1 MTKYL
6 ITHCDKNFINHAEKL
21 FVSLERFSNL
31 QVIFFTIDFDYF
43 NRFNNVKNIR
53 YDVNKNINN
62 LHDIKAYSV
71 FLKPTIC
78 KKVFDLDFIKN
89 DDVFCYIDADCL
101 ATANC
106 DNIFNYLNSIEDYP
120 LLNEGCH
127 DFMISNGRGDP
138 FVNNSIDLS
147 LTLEAPLLKILNFD
161 IYNRKKYL
169 QTGVFLFNF
178 KCKEFLNLWE
188 SVCFDNEVLSNWQHL
203 TPFHEETVINCLLW
217 QKNNLKTLNQVLI
230 NIPYYDSSDDDLI
243 KTKNLF
249 DKLKNDNN
257 TDEFIYT
264 FTKIPSI
271 DKRDNIFFLHG
282 KHSEIV
288 YNFIDYNMSDLYIKI
303 NSPSL
308 GDTIAS
314 TPTIRKLSKIYNK
327 KINVVTHVKEVFLN
341 NEYVNNVYSFEELDR
356 LNLKID
362 KNKLFETFLG
372 CGVKNEYGVEK
383 KHNTID
389 IRQFHA
395 LDLGFMLLPDELFY
409 DYAPL
414 VFENIE
420 NLPSDYVCLHVSET
434 WESRTYKKQ
443 NWQNLINKL
452 NENNIPTVLIGKN
465 SFETGFHT
473 MQKNVFGL
481 NLQNG
486 LDLTNKLSLSQSWHV
501 INKSKVFV
509 TMDSGPMHLAG
520 TTDAFIIQLGSSI
533 NNKLRAPYRNNSQDY
548 KYKYISGPCGIFCA
562 SDMKYGIKEWG
573 TIQGVPPLIKCLEN
587 KSSYECHPNVN
598 QVEDFIL
605 NEIFFIDNEPSIEIS
620 NFNSEELYVE
630 YFLKKEFKDKIK
642 LKIIDNTNGFILH
655 QESLSLS
662 LNLNFWTTFKFCKG
676 FITDSVSIIF
686 ESNGKILLNKK
697 FTIYEQKNIN
707 VFSNLSFDKD
717 VEVYSYAE
725 IFYHKTYCK
734 YGLDINEND
743 VVVDIGSNQGA
754 FIKYALDKKSSII
767 YSCDPNPTCISLIKK
782 YYGNN
787 KNLFLNEFAIS
798 DKCGE
803 SILYLGKDSDTSGSG
818 KISEAQANIYFDYE
832 NGKKVKIKSITF
844 KEFLKLN
851 KINHIDFLKIDCEGG
866 EVFVFIEENK
876 DFIKNN
882 VNKIVLEFHNEQ
894 HVNIV
899 NYLKDLNY
907 EVNIDYSLE
916 NLGMIFAKNKNKK
929 IGLLLTAY
937 NCENYVNPC
946 LDPWMKLKEK
956 HNIKIAVN
964 SGMFSDYKALGF
976 ENRNQG
982 TLDKLNKYKFDYF
995 IKTDDQNL
1003 LDEDSSRNKCLNYL
1017 INEQH
1022 CDLIWILDADE
1033 IYKELEIENI
1043 INYVNKNDAL
1053 YYSVNFKNYLFTKD
1067 YSSDYLPPRIFWTN
1081 KNSGIK
1087 KFHFDNHITYNDNS
1101 VSEALPHH
1109 EIPKNVAYVD
1119 HYSWLAEDS
1128 RTKEK
1133 IIYQNKRFAGEEN
1146 AKCAFV
1152 WDDNYD
1158 CLIFNENFYQKRN
1171 LQKSFNYEPPKY
1183 LFITAHLST
1192 GGSPKYLEW
1201 LIKETKKQNAKIKV
1215 IEWNLYSDTYVVQR
1229 NSIINMIGEDNFYTV
1244 GYYYEDDVLFNS
1256 KQQNI
1261 IDYIKDFNPD
1271 FIHLN
1276 EFSEN
1281 FAIKPFSNEI
1291 INFLYDKERKHKLF
1305 ETTHSANSDILNKR
1319 NIPDELWMVSKYQYD
1334 IAKETNIKTI
1344 LVEIEVE
1351 KKTRPDR
1358 EKILKSLGLDPD
1370 KMHVLQVGLFSIN
1383 KNQKF
1388 TFEVANQF
1396 LNSNVQF
1403 HFVGNECYIDECGLD
1418 KNLNNCRIW
1427 GERSDVDLF
1436 MSCMDL
1442 FVMPSHEELNPIAL
1456 KEAVSWNMKCFVSNL
1471 FTINNQY
1478 KNSKDVVFIENNN
1491 FLQYIKD
1498 NLNKFDNNTVPAIYS
1513 LNDEPNTIICSFNP
1527 SPKVEILGNENVFY
1541 NIKFIDDATG
1551 IMHFESN
1558 INTNMWTQSSIKY
1571 YCKWKIIVTNLKSK
1585 VENIYNLDLKN
1596 KSVKIINDSNS
1607 LGDSICWMAAVDKF
1621 QKLHNCKID
1630 YYTAKKDLF
1639 INEYPNINFYDYG
1652 EVNNID
1658 YYFQYV
1664 LGCFGEEKADFFRK
1678 DWRLQSL
1685 QEIAFS
1691 ILGLDYIESKTK
1703 ITIKNKFKLNFNKY
1717 VCIATQSTSQ
1727 SRYWNNDGG
1736 WIKTVAYLQKLGYK
1750 VVCVDKYSNFGAQG
1764 FVNVCPS
1771 NVNYF
1776 AGNHSFEEIID
1787 IINGCEFFI
1796 GLSSGLSWL
1805 TWAIGKKII
1814 SINGSVGSNFEFYT
1828 PYRIINSNVC
1838 NGCFNNINYKFSSSD
1853 WKWCP
1858 TNKNFEC
1865 SKTIKFEIVKEVVD
1879 DLISTLKN

>member
-1 MTKYL
+1 
-6 ITHCDKNFINHAEKL
+6 
-21 FVSLERFSNL
+21 
-31 QVIFFTIDFDYF
+31 
-43 NRFNNVKNIR
+43 
-53 YDVNKNINN
+53 
-62 LHDIKAYSV
+62 
-71 FLKPTIC
+71 
-78 KKVFDLDFIKN
+78 
-89 DDVFCYIDADCL
+89 
-101 ATANC
+101 
-106 DNIFNYLNSIEDYP
+106 
-120 LLNEGCH
+120 
-127 DFMISNGRGDP
+127 
-138 FVNNSIDLS
+138 
-147 LTLEAPLLKILNFD
+147 
-161 IYNRKKYL
+161 
-169 QTGVFLFNF
+169 
-178 KCKEFLNLWE
+178 
-188 SVCFDNEVLSNWQHL
+188 
-203 TPFHEETVINCLLW
+203 
-217 QKNNLKTLNQVLI
+217 
-230 NIPYYDSSDDDLI
+230 
-243 KTKNLF
+243 
-249 DKLKNDNN
+249 
-257 TDEFIYT
+257 
-264 FTKIPSI
+264 
-271 DKRDNIFFLHG
+271 
-282 KHSEIV
+282 
-288 YNFIDYNMSDLYIKI
+288 MSDLYIKI

-327 KINVVTHVKEVFLN
+327 KINVVTYVKEVFLN
-341 NEYVNNVYSFEELDR
+341 NEYVNNIYSFEEFDH
-356 LNLKID
+356 LNLKIH

-372 CGVKNEYGVEK
+372 CGVKNQYGVEK

-395 LDLGFMLLPDELFY
+395 LDLGFMLLSDEMFY
-409 DYAPL
+409 DYVPFI
-414 VFENIE
+414 FENIE

-434 WESRTYKKQ
+434 WESRTYKKE
-443 NWQNLINKL
+443 NWQNLIDKL
-452 NENNIPTVLIGKN
+452 NENNIPVVLIGKN
-465 SFETGFHT
+465 SFENGFHT
-473 MQKNVFGL
+473 IQKNVFGL

-533 NNKLRAPYRNNSQDY
+533 NNKLRAPYRNNSQEY
-548 KYKYISGPCGIFCA
+548 KYKYISGPCDIFCA

-573 TIQGVPPLIKCLEN
+573 TIQGIPPLIKCLEN
-587 KSSYECHPNVN
+587 KPSYECHPNVN
-598 QVEDFIL
+598 QVTDFIL
-605 NEIFFIDNEPSIEIS
+605 NEIFSIDNEPLIEIKD
-620 NFNSEELYVE
+620 FNSQELYFE

-642 LKIIDNTNGFILH
+642 VKIIDNANGFILH
-655 QESLSLS
+655 QEILSLY
-662 LNLNFWTTFKFCKG
+662 LNVNFWTTFKFCKG

-686 ESNGKILLNKK
+686 ESNGKTLLNKK

-725 IFYHKTYCK
+725 IFYHKNYCK
-734 YGLDINEND
+734 YGLDVNKND
-743 VVVDIGSNQGA
+743 LVVDIGSNQGA
-754 FIKYALDKKSSII
+754 FIKYALDKKSSLI
-767 YSCDPNPTCISLIKK
+767 YSCDPNPVCISLIKK

-803 SILYLGKDSDTSGSG
+803 SVLYVGKDSEASGCA
-818 KISEAQANIYFDYE
+818 KISEAQANINFDYE
-832 NGKKVKIKSITF
+832 NGKKIKIKSITF
-844 KEFLKLN
+844 QEFIKLN

-866 EVFVFIEENK
+866 EVFVFVEENK

-899 NYLKDLNY
+899 NYLKNLNY
-907 EVNIDYSLE
+907 EVNIDYGSE
-916 NLGMIFAKNKNKK
+916 NLGMIFAKNNNTKK

-937 NCENYVNPC
+937 NSENYINSC
-946 LDPWMKLKEK
+946 LDPWVKLKEK
-956 HNIKIAVN
+956 YNIEIAAN

-976 ENRNQG
+976 ENKNQG
-982 TLDKLNKYKFDYF
+982 TLDKLNQYKFDYF

-1017 INEQH
+1017 INEQN
-1022 CDLIWILDADE
+1022 CDLIWVLDADE
-1033 IYKELEIENI
+1033 IYKGLEIENI

-1053 YYSVNFKNYLFTKD
+1053 YYSVNFKNYIFTKD
-1067 YSSDYLPPRIFWTN
+1067 YSSDYSPPRIFWTN
-1081 KNSGIK
+1081 RNSGIK
-1087 KFHFDNHITYNDNS
+1087 KFHFDNYITYNDNS
-1101 VSEALPHH
+1101 VSEAFPHH
-1109 EIPKNVAYVD
+1109 EIPKNIAYVD

-1152 WDDNYD
+1152 WDNNYD
-1158 CLIFNENFYQKRN
+1158 CLLFNEDFYQKRN
-1171 LQKSFNYEPPKY
+1171 LQKPFNYEPPKY

-1201 LIKETKKQNAKIKV
+1201 LIKKTKKQNAKIKV
-1215 IEWNLYSDTYVVQR
+1215 IEWNLYSDAYIVQR
-1229 NSIINMIGEDNFYTV
+1229 NSIINMIGENNFYNV
-1244 GYYYEDDVLFNS
+1244 GHYSEDDILFNS
-1256 KQQNI
+1256 KQQDV

-1281 FAIKPFSNEI
+1281 FAIKPLSNEI
-1291 INFLYDKERKHKLF
+1291 INFLYHKDRSHKLF
-1305 ETTHSANSDILNKR
+1305 ETTHNANSNILNKK

-1334 IAKETNIKTI
+1334 IAKETNIKTV
-1344 LVEIEVE
+1344 LVEMHIE

-1358 EKILKSLGLDPD
+1358 EKTLKSLGLDPD
-1370 KMHVLQVGLFSIN
+1370 KMHVLQVGLFNIN

-1396 LNSNVQF
+1396 VNSNVQF
-1403 HFVGNECYIDECGLD
+1403 HFIGNECFIDECGLD
-1418 KNLNNCRIW
+1418 KKLNNCTIW

-1442 FVMPSHEELNPIAL
+1442 FVMPSYEELNPIAL
-1456 KEAVSWNMKCFVSNL
+1456 KEAISWGMKCFVSNL
-1471 FTINNQY
+1471 STINSQY
-1478 KNSKDVVFIENNN
+1478 KNNEDVVFIENDN
-1491 FLQYIKD
+1491 FLHYIKN
-1498 NLNKFDNNTVPAIYS
+1498 NLHKFNNNTIPSIYF
-1513 LNDEPNTIICSFNP
+1513 LNREPNKIICSFNP
-1527 SPKVEILGNENVFY
+1527 SPKVEILGDENILY

-1551 IMHFESN
+1551 VMHFESN
-1558 INTNMWTQSSIKY
+1558 INTNMWTQSSIRY
-1571 YCKWKIIVTNLKSK
+1571 YCKWKIIVTNLKSRIES
-1585 VENIYNLDLKN
+1585 VYNLDLKDQT
-1596 KSVKIINDSNS
+1596 VKIVNDSNS

-1621 QKLHNCKID
+1621 KKLHNCKID
-1630 YYTAKKDLF
+1630 YYTAKKDFF
-1639 INEYPNINFYDYG
+1639 INEYPNIKFYNYDQ
-1652 EVNNID
+1652 VNNVN
-1658 YYFQYV
+1658 YYVQYTI
-1664 LGCFGEEKADFFRK
+1664 GCFGEEKTDLFKK

-1691 ILGLDYIESKTK
+1691 ILGLDYVESKTK

-1736 WIKTVAYLQKLGYK
+1736 WIKTVDYLQKLGYK
-1750 VVCVDKYSNFGAQG
+1750 VVCVDKYSNFGVQG
-1764 FVNVCPS
+1764 FVNVSPS
-1771 NVNYF
+1771 NISYF
-1776 AGNHSFEEIID
+1776 AGNHSFDEVID
-1787 IINGCEFFI
+1787 IINGCDFFI

-1805 TWAIGKKII
+1805 AWAIGKKII

-1838 NGCFNNINYKFSSSD
+1838 NGCFNNVNYKFSRTD

-1865 SKTIKFEIVKEVVD
+1865 SKEIKFEIVKETID
-1879 DLISTLKN
+1879 ELINKSKNL

>member
-1 MTKYL
+1 
-6 ITHCDKNFINHAEKL
+6 
-21 FVSLERFSNL
+21 
-31 QVIFFTIDFDYF
+31 
-43 NRFNNVKNIR
+43 
-53 YDVNKNINN
+53 
-62 LHDIKAYSV
+62 
-71 FLKPTIC
+71 
-78 KKVFDLDFIKN
+78 
-89 DDVFCYIDADCL
+89 
-101 ATANC
+101 
-106 DNIFNYLNSIEDYP
+106 
-120 LLNEGCH
+120 
-127 DFMISNGRGDP
+127 
-138 FVNNSIDLS
+138 
-147 LTLEAPLLKILNFD
+147 
-161 IYNRKKYL
+161 
-169 QTGVFLFNF
+169 
-178 KCKEFLNLWE
+178 
-188 SVCFDNEVLSNWQHL
+188 
-203 TPFHEETVINCLLW
+203 
-217 QKNNLKTLNQVLI
+217 
-230 NIPYYDSSDDDLI
+230 
-243 KTKNLF
+243 
-249 DKLKNDNN
+249 
-257 TDEFIYT
+257 
-264 FTKIPSI
+264 
-271 DKRDNIFFLHG
+271 
-282 KHSEIV
+282 
-288 YNFIDYNMSDLYIKI
+288 MSDLYIKI

-327 KINVVTHVKEVFLN
+327 KINVVTHIKEVFLN
-341 NEYVNNVYSFEELDR
+341 NEYVNNIYSFEELDR

-372 CGVKNEYGVEK
+372 CGVKNQYGVEK

-395 LDLGFMLLPDELFY
+395 LDLGFMLLSDELFY

-434 WESRTYKKQ
+434 WESRTYKKE

-452 NENNIPTVLIGKN
+452 NENNIPVVLIGKN

-520 TTDAFIIQLGSSI
+520 TTDAFIVQLGSSI
-533 NNKLRAPYRNNSQDY
+533 NNKLRAPFRNGSQDY
-548 KYKYISGPCGIFCA
+548 KYKYISGPCEIFCA
-562 SDMKYGIKEWG
+562 SDMKYGVKEWN

-587 KSSYECHPNVN
+587 KSSYECHPKVD
-598 QVEDFIL
+598 QVFEFIL
-605 NEIFFIDNEPSIEIS
+605 NDIFSIKNESLIEINKFDS
-620 NFNSEELYVE
+620 NELYFE
-630 YFLKKEFKDKIK
+630 YFIKKEFKDRIK
-642 LKIIDNTNGFILH
+642 LKIIDDTTGFILH
-655 QESLSLS
+655 QEILSLS
-662 LNLNFWTTFKFCKG
+662 LNVNFWTAFKFCKG

-697 FTIYEQKNIN
+697 FTVYEEKNIN

-717 VEVYSYAE
+717 IEAYSYAE

-734 YGLDINEND
+734 YGLDVNEND

-782 YYGNN
+782 YYANN

-803 SILYLGKDSDTSGSG
+803 SVLYVGKDSETSGCA
-818 KISEAQANIYFDYE
+818 KISEAQANINFDYE
-832 NGKKVKIKSITF
+832 NGKKAKIKTITF

-851 KINHIDFLKIDCEGG
+851 KINHIDFLKIDCEGS

-894 HVNIV
+894 HINIV

-907 EVNIDYSLE
+907 EVNVDYSSD
-916 NLGMIFAKNKNKK
+916 NLGMIFAKNKNTKK

-937 NCENYVNPC
+937 NCENYINPC
-946 LDPWMKLKEK
+946 LDPWIKLKEK
-956 HNIKIAVN
+956 YNIKIAVN

-982 TLDKLNKYKFDYF
+982 TLDKLNKYKFDFF

-1003 LDEDSSRNKCLNYL
+1003 LDEDSSRNKCLDYL
-1017 INEQH
+1017 INDQH

-1033 IYKELEIENI
+1033 IYKELEIKNI

-1087 KFHFDNHITYNDNS
+1087 NFYFDNHIKYNNGS
-1101 VSEALPHH
+1101 ASEIFPSH
-1109 EIPKNVAYVD
+1109 EIPKNIAYVD

-1146 AKCAFV
+1146 AKCSFI
-1152 WDDNYD
+1152 WDDNYN
-1158 CLIFNENFYQKRN
+1158 CLLFNEDFYKKRN
-1171 LQKSFNYEPPKY
+1171 LQKPFNYEPPKY

-1229 NSIINMIGEDNFYTV
+1229 NSIIDLIGVDNFYSV
-1244 GYYYEDDVLFNS
+1244 GAYCEDDNS
-1256 KQQNI
+1256 FYSKNESVI
-1261 IDYIKDFNPD
+1261 NYIKEYNPD
-1271 FIHLN
+1271 VVHLN

-1281 FAIKPFSNEI
+1281 FAIKPLSDAV
-1291 INFLYDKERKHKLF
+1291 INFLYRKDRNYKLY
-1305 ETTHSANSDILNKR
+1305 ETTHSATTDILNKK

-1334 IAKETNIKTI
+1334 IAKKTNIKTV
-1344 LVEIEVE
+1344 LVEMEIE
-1351 KKTRPDR
+1351 KKNRPNR
-1358 EKILKSLGLDPD
+1358 EKTLQSLGLDPNR
-1370 KMHVLQVGLFSIN
+1370 MHVLQVGLFCKN

-1388 TFEVANQF
+1388 TFDIASQF
-1396 LNSNVQF
+1396 LDSNVQF
-1403 HFVGNECYIDECGLD
+1403 HFVGNECFINDCNLD
-1418 KNLNNCRIW
+1418 RNLKNCRIW

-1442 FVMPSHEELNPIAL
+1442 FVMPSYEELNPIAL
-1456 KEAVSWNMKCFVSNL
+1456 KEAISWNMKCFVSEIS
-1471 FTINNQY
+1471 TIKDQY
-1478 KNSKDVVFIENNN
+1478 KNNDNVIFIKNNN
-1491 FLQYIKD
+1491 FSSYVENNSKKF
-1498 NLNKFDNNTVPAIYS
+1498 NKNKTISIFS
-1513 LNDEPNTIICSFNP
+1513 LNHDSNSIISTFNP
-1527 SPKVEILGNENVFY
+1527 SPKIEIIGNEKALY
-1541 NIKFIDDATG
+1541 NIKFIDEQNNFVHYET
-1551 IMHFESN
+1551 N
-1558 INTNMWTQSSIKY
+1558 INNNMWTQCSIKY
-1571 YCKWKIIVTNLKSK
+1571 FCKWKVIVTNI
-1585 VENIYNLDLKN
+1585 ETGIQQIFTLDLKD
-1596 KSVKIINDSNS
+1596 KIVKIINESSS
-1607 LGDSICWMAAVDKF
+1607 LGDAISWMAAVDKF
-1621 QKLHNCKID
+1621 QKFYNCKVH

-1639 INEYPNINFYDYG
+1639 INEYPNINFYDYT
-1652 EVNNID
+1652 EINNNN
-1658 YYFQYV
+1658 YYAQYN
-1664 LGCFGEEKADFFRK
+1664 LGCFDEDKIDLIKK

-1691 ILGLDYIESKTK
+1691 ILGLKYIETKTK

-1727 SRYWNNDGG
+1727 SRYWNNNEG
-1736 WIKTVAYLQKLGYK
+1736 WSKTVDYLKNLGYQ
-1750 VVCVDKYSNFGAQG
+1750 VVCVDKYYTFGVEG
-1764 FVNVCPS
+1764 SVNTCPH
-1771 NVNYF
+1771 NIDYF
-1776 AGNHSFEEIID
+1776 AGNHSLDEIID
-1787 IINGCEFFI
+1787 IINNCEFFI

-1814 SINGSVGSNFEFYT
+1814 SISGSVGSNFEFYT

-1838 NGCFNNINYKFSSSD
+1838 NGCFNNINYKFSPSD

-1865 SKTIKFEIVKEVVD
+1865 SKTIKFEIVKEVID

>member
-1 MTKYL
+1 
-6 ITHCDKNFINHAEKL
+6 
-21 FVSLERFSNL
+21 
-31 QVIFFTIDFDYF
+31 
-43 NRFNNVKNIR
+43 
-53 YDVNKNINN
+53 
-62 LHDIKAYSV
+62 
-71 FLKPTIC
+71 
-78 KKVFDLDFIKN
+78 
-89 DDVFCYIDADCL
+89 
-101 ATANC
+101 
-106 DNIFNYLNSIEDYP
+106 
-120 LLNEGCH
+120 
-127 DFMISNGRGDP
+127 
-138 FVNNSIDLS
+138 
-147 LTLEAPLLKILNFD
+147 
-161 IYNRKKYL
+161 
-169 QTGVFLFNF
+169 
-178 KCKEFLNLWE
+178 
-188 SVCFDNEVLSNWQHL
+188 
-203 TPFHEETVINCLLW
+203 
-217 QKNNLKTLNQVLI
+217 
-230 NIPYYDSSDDDLI
+230 
-243 KTKNLF
+243 
-249 DKLKNDNN
+249 
-257 TDEFIYT
+257 
-264 FTKIPSI
+264 
-271 DKRDNIFFLHG
+271 
-282 KHSEIV
+282 
-288 YNFIDYNMSDLYIKI
+288 MSDLYIKI

-327 KINVVTHVKEVFLN
+327 KINVITHVKEVFLN
-341 NEYVNNVYSFEELDR
+341 NEYVHNIYSFEELDR
-356 LNLKID
+356 LNLKIH

-372 CGVKNEYGVEK
+372 CGVKNQYDVEK

-395 LDLGFMLLPDELFY
+395 LDLGFMLLSDEMFY
-409 DYAPL
+409 DYTPF
-414 VFENIE
+414 VFENIK

-434 WESRTYKKQ
+434 WESRTYKKE

-452 NENNIPTVLIGKN
+452 NENNIPIVLIGKN

-598 QVEDFIL
+598 QVIDFIL
-605 NEIFFIDNEPSIEIS
+605 NEIFFIDN
-620 NFNSEELYVE
+620 
-630 YFLKKEFKDKIK
+630 K
-642 LKIIDNTNGFILH
+642 L
-655 QESLSLS
+655 
-662 LNLNFWTTFKFCKG
+662 
-676 FITDSVSIIF
+676 
-686 ESNGKILLNKK
+686 
-697 FTIYEQKNIN
+697 
-707 VFSNLSFDKD
+707 
-717 VEVYSYAE
+717 
-725 IFYHKTYCK
+725 
-734 YGLDINEND
+734 
-743 VVVDIGSNQGA
+743 
-754 FIKYALDKKSSII
+754 FIKR
-767 YSCDPNPTCISLIKK
+767 
-782 YYGNN
+782 
-787 KNLFLNEFAIS
+787 
-798 DKCGE
+798 
-803 SILYLGKDSDTSGSG
+803 
-818 KISEAQANIYFDYE
+818 E
-832 NGKKVKIKSITF
+832 N
-844 KEFLKLN
+844 
-851 KINHIDFLKIDCEGG
+851 
-866 EVFVFIEENK
+866 
-876 DFIKNN
+876 
-882 VNKIVLEFHNEQ
+882 
-894 HVNIV
+894 
-899 NYLKDLNY
+899 
-907 EVNIDYSLE
+907 
-916 NLGMIFAKNKNKK
+916 MKK

-937 NCENYVNPC
+937 NCENYINPC
-946 LDPWMKLKEK
+946 LDPWVKLKEK
-956 HNIKIAVN
+956 HNIKIATN

-982 TLDKLNKYKFDYF
+982 TLDKLNQYKFDYF

-1101 VSEALPHH
+1101 VSEVLPHH
-1109 EIPKNVAYVD
+1109 EIPKDVAYVD

-1201 LIKETKKQNAKIKV
+1201 LIKKTKKQNAKIKV
-1215 IEWNLYSDTYVVQR
+1215 IEWNLYSDAYVVQR
-1229 NSIINMIGEDNFYTV
+1229 NSIINMIGENNFYTV
-1244 GYYYEDDVLFNS
+1244 GNYYEDDILFNS
-1256 KQQNI
+1256 KQQNV

-1281 FAIKPFSNEI
+1281 FAIKPLSSEI
-1291 INFLYDKERKHKLF
+1291 INFLYNKERKHKLF
-1305 ETTHSANSDILNKR
+1305 ETTHSANSDILNKK

-1344 LVEIEVE
+1344 LVEMEVE

-1358 EKILKSLGLDPD
+1358 EKTLKSLGLDPD
-1370 KMHVLQVGLFSIN
+1370 KIHILQVGLFSIN

-1456 KEAVSWNMKCFVSNL
+1456 KEAISWDMKCFISNL
-1471 FTINNQY
+1471 TTINNQY
-1478 KNSKDVVFIENNN
+1478 KNSENVVFIENDN

-1498 NLNKFDNNTVPAIYS
+1498 NLNEFDNNTVPAIYS
-1513 LNDEPNTIICSFNP
+1513 LNDEPNRIICSFNP
-1527 SPKVEILGNENVFY
+1527 SPKVEILGNENVLY

-1558 INTNMWTQSSIKY
+1558 INTNMWTQSSVKY
-1571 YCKWKIIVTNLKSK
+1571 YCKWRIIVTNLKLGI
-1585 VENIYNLDLKN
+1585 ENIYDLDLKN
-1596 KSVKIINDSNS
+1596 QSVKIINDSNS

-1639 INEYPNINFYDYG
+1639 INEYPNIKFYNYG
-1652 EVNNID
+1652 DVNSVN
-1658 YYFQYV
+1658 YCAQYT
-1664 LGCFGEEKADFFRK
+1664 LGCFAEEKTDLFRK

-1750 VVCVDKYSNFGAQG
+1750 VVCVDKYPSFGTQD
-1764 FVNVCPS
+1764 FMNTCPS

-1776 AGNHSFEEIID
+1776 AGNHSFDEIID

-1879 DLISTLKN
+1879 DLIDNLKKL

>member
-78 KKVFDLDFIKN
+78 KKVFDLDFVN
-89 DDVFCYIDADCL
+89 SDDVFCYIDADCL

-106 DNIFNYLNSIEDYP
+106 DNVFNYLDSIEDYP

-138 FVNNSIDLS
+138 FINNSIDLN
-147 LTLEAPLLKILNFD
+147 LTLEAPLLKILNFN

-188 SVCFDNEVLSNWQHL
+188 SVCFNNEILSNWQYL

-217 QKNNLKTLNQVLI
+217 QKNNLKTLNQVFI

-249 DKLKNDNN
+249 NKLKNDNN

-341 NEYVNNVYSFEELDR
+341 NEYVNNIYSFEELDR

-395 LDLGFMLLPDELFY
+395 LDLGFMLLSDELFY

-414 VFENIE
+414 AFENIE
-420 NLPSDYVCLHVSET
+420 NLPSNYVCLHVSET
-434 WESRTYKKQ
+434 WESRTYKKE

-452 NENNIPTVLIGKN
+452 NENNIPIVLIGKN

-548 KYKYISGPCGIFCA
+548 KYKYISGPCDIFCA

-587 KSSYECHPNVN
+587 KSFYECHPNVN

-605 NEIFFIDNEPSIEIS
+605 NEIFYVDNE
-620 NFNSEELYVE
+620 L
-630 YFLKKEFKDKIK
+630 
-642 LKIIDNTNGFILH
+642 
-655 QESLSLS
+655 
-662 LNLNFWTTFKFCKG
+662 
-676 FITDSVSIIF
+676 
-686 ESNGKILLNKK
+686 
-697 FTIYEQKNIN
+697 
-707 VFSNLSFDKD
+707 
-717 VEVYSYAE
+717 
-725 IFYHKTYCK
+725 
-734 YGLDINEND
+734 
-743 VVVDIGSNQGA
+743 
-754 FIKYALDKKSSII
+754 FIKR
-767 YSCDPNPTCISLIKK
+767 
-782 YYGNN
+782 
-787 KNLFLNEFAIS
+787 
-798 DKCGE
+798 
-803 SILYLGKDSDTSGSG
+803 
-818 KISEAQANIYFDYE
+818 E
-832 NGKKVKIKSITF
+832 N
-844 KEFLKLN
+844 
-851 KINHIDFLKIDCEGG
+851 
-866 EVFVFIEENK
+866 
-876 DFIKNN
+876 
-882 VNKIVLEFHNEQ
+882 
-894 HVNIV
+894 
-899 NYLKDLNY
+899 
-907 EVNIDYSLE
+907 
-916 NLGMIFAKNKNKK
+916 MKK

-937 NCENYVNPC
+937 NCENYINPC

-956 HNIKIAVN
+956 YNIKIAVN

-1067 YSSDYLPPRIFWTN
+1067 YSTDYLPPRIFWTN

-1101 VSEALPHH
+1101 VSEMFPHH
-1109 EIPKNVAYVD
+1109 EIPKNIACVD

-1146 AKCAFV
+1146 AKCSFV

-1158 CLIFNENFYQKRN
+1158 CLIFNEDFYQKRN
-1171 LQKSFNYEPPKY
+1171 VQKPFNYEPPKY

-1215 IEWNLYSDTYVVQR
+1215 IEWNLYSDTYVIQR
-1229 NSIINMIGEDNFYTV
+1229 NCIINMIGENNFYTV
-1244 GYYYEDDVLFNS
+1244 GNYYEEDILFNS
-1256 KQQNI
+1256 KQQNV

-1305 ETTHSANSDILNKR
+1305 ETTHSVNSDILNKK

-1344 LVEIEVE
+1344 LVEMEVE

-1358 EKILKSLGLDPD
+1358 EKTLKSLGLDPD
-1370 KMHVLQVGLFSIN
+1370 KMHVLQVGLFSVN

-1403 HFVGNECYIDECGLD
+1403 HFVGNECYINECGLD
-1418 KNLNNCRIW
+1418 KNLNNCRVW

-1513 LNDEPNTIICSFNP
+1513 LNNEPNTIICSFNP

-1571 YCKWKIIVTNLKSK
+1571 YCKWKIIVTNLKSR
-1585 VENIYNLDLKN
+1585 VESVYFLDLKN
-1596 KSVKIINDSNS
+1596 QSVKIINDSNS

-1652 EVNNID
+1652 EINNID
-1658 YYFQYV
+1658 YYVQYV
-1664 LGCFGEEKADFFRK
+1664 LGCFAEEKVDFFRK

-1727 SRYWNNDGG
+1727 SRYWNNDNG
-1736 WIKTVAYLQKLGYK
+1736 WKKTVDYLQKLGYK
-1750 VVCVDKYSNFGAQG
+1750 VVCVDKYSSFGTQD
-1764 FVNVCPS
+1764 FMNTCPS
-1771 NVNYF
+1771 NINYF
-1776 AGNHSFEEIID
+1776 AGNHSFDEIID

-1838 NGCFNNINYKFSSSD
+1838 NSCFNNINYKFSFSD

-1865 SKTIKFEIVKEVVD
+1865 SKTIKFEIVKEVID
-1879 DLISTLKN
+1879 DLINTLKN

>member
-1 MTKYL
+1 
-6 ITHCDKNFINHAEKL
+6 
-21 FVSLERFSNL
+21 
-31 QVIFFTIDFDYF
+31 
-43 NRFNNVKNIR
+43 
-53 YDVNKNINN
+53 
-62 LHDIKAYSV
+62 
-71 FLKPTIC
+71 
-78 KKVFDLDFIKN
+78 
-89 DDVFCYIDADCL
+89 
-101 ATANC
+101 
-106 DNIFNYLNSIEDYP
+106 
-120 LLNEGCH
+120 
-127 DFMISNGRGDP
+127 
-138 FVNNSIDLS
+138 
-147 LTLEAPLLKILNFD
+147 
-161 IYNRKKYL
+161 
-169 QTGVFLFNF
+169 
-178 KCKEFLNLWE
+178 
-188 SVCFDNEVLSNWQHL
+188 
-203 TPFHEETVINCLLW
+203 
-217 QKNNLKTLNQVLI
+217 
-230 NIPYYDSSDDDLI
+230 
-243 KTKNLF
+243 
-249 DKLKNDNN
+249 
-257 TDEFIYT
+257 
-264 FTKIPSI
+264 
-271 DKRDNIFFLHG
+271 
-282 KHSEIV
+282 
-288 YNFIDYNMSDLYIKI
+288 MSDLYIKI

-327 KINVVTHVKEVFLN
+327 KINVVTHVKEIFLN
-341 NEYVNNVYSFEELDR
+341 NEYVNNIFSFEEFNH
-356 LNLKID
+356 LNLKIH

-372 CGVKNEYGVEK
+372 CGVKNQYGVEK

-395 LDLGFMLLPDELFY
+395 LDLGFMLLPDEMFY
-409 DYAPL
+409 DYIPL

-434 WESRTYKKQ
+434 WESRTYKKE

-452 NENNIPTVLIGKN
+452 NENNIPVVLIGKN

-533 NNKLRAPYRNNSQDY
+533 NNKLRAPYRNNSQEY
-548 KYKYISGPCGIFCA
+548 KYKYISGPCDIFCA

-573 TIQGVPPLIKCLEN
+573 TIQGIPPLIKCLEN

-598 QVEDFIL
+598 QVTDFIL
-605 NEIFFIDNEPSIEIS
+605 NEIFSVDNE
-620 NFNSEELYVE
+620 L
-630 YFLKKEFKDKIK
+630 
-642 LKIIDNTNGFILH
+642 
-655 QESLSLS
+655 
-662 LNLNFWTTFKFCKG
+662 
-676 FITDSVSIIF
+676 
-686 ESNGKILLNKK
+686 
-697 FTIYEQKNIN
+697 
-707 VFSNLSFDKD
+707 
-717 VEVYSYAE
+717 
-725 IFYHKTYCK
+725 
-734 YGLDINEND
+734 
-743 VVVDIGSNQGA
+743 
-754 FIKYALDKKSSII
+754 FIKR
-767 YSCDPNPTCISLIKK
+767 
-782 YYGNN
+782 
-787 KNLFLNEFAIS
+787 
-798 DKCGE
+798 
-803 SILYLGKDSDTSGSG
+803 
-818 KISEAQANIYFDYE
+818 E
-832 NGKKVKIKSITF
+832 N
-844 KEFLKLN
+844 
-851 KINHIDFLKIDCEGG
+851 
-866 EVFVFIEENK
+866 
-876 DFIKNN
+876 
-882 VNKIVLEFHNEQ
+882 
-894 HVNIV
+894 
-899 NYLKDLNY
+899 
-907 EVNIDYSLE
+907 
-916 NLGMIFAKNKNKK
+916 MKK
-929 IGLLLTAY
+929 IGLLFTAY
-937 NCENYVNPC
+937 NCENYINSC
-946 LDPWMKLKEK
+946 LDPWIKLKEK
-956 HNIKIAVN
+956 HNIKIAAN
-964 SGMFSDYKALGF
+964 SGMFSDYKDLGF
-976 ENRNQG
+976 ENKNQG
-982 TLDKLNKYKFDYF
+982 TLDKLNQYKFDYF

-1017 INEQH
+1017 INEQN

-1101 VSEALPHH
+1101 VSEVFPHH
-1109 EIPKNVAYVD
+1109 EIPKDVAYVD

-1152 WDDNYD
+1152 WDNNYN
-1158 CLIFNENFYQKRN
+1158 CLLFNEYFYQKRN

-1201 LIKETKKQNAKIKV
+1201 LIKKTKKQNAKIKV

-1229 NSIINMIGEDNFYTV
+1229 NSIINMIGENNFYTV
-1244 GYYYEDDVLFNS
+1244 GNYYEDDILFNS
-1256 KQQNI
+1256 KQQNV

-1281 FAIKPFSNEI
+1281 FAIKPLSNEI
-1291 INFLYDKERKHKLF
+1291 INFLYDKDRTYKLL
-1305 ETTHSANSDILNKR
+1305 ETTHNANSDILNKK
-1319 NIPDELWMVSKYQYD
+1319 NIPDELWLVSPYQYD
-1334 IAKETNIKTI
+1334 IAKNTNIKSL
-1344 LVEIEVE
+1344 LVEMDIE
-1351 KKTRPDR
+1351 KKIRPDR
-1358 EKILKSLGLDPD
+1358 EKTLKYLGLDPD

-1403 HFVGNECYIDECGLD
+1403 HFVGNECYINECSLD
-1418 KNLNNCRIW
+1418 KNLNNCRVW

-1442 FVMPSHEELNPIAL
+1442 FVMPSNEELNPIAL
-1456 KEAVSWNMKCFVSNL
+1456 KEAISWNMKCFVSNL
-1471 FTINNQY
+1471 STINNQY
-1478 KNSKDVVFIENNN
+1478 KNIDNVIFIENDN
-1491 FLQYIKD
+1491 FLQYIK
-1498 NLNKFDNNTVPAIYS
+1498 NNLHKFNNNKVSIYHFLNK
-1513 LNDEPNTIICSFNP
+1513 EPNIITCSFNP
-1527 SPKVEILGNENVFY
+1527 SPKVEILGNENVSY

-1551 IMHFESN
+1551 VMHFESN

-1571 YCKWKIIVTNLKSK
+1571 YCKWKIIVTNLKSRI
-1585 VENIYNLDLKN
+1585 ESIYYLDLKN

-1652 EVNNID
+1652 EINNID
-1658 YYFQYV
+1658 YYAQYV
-1664 LGCFGEEKADFFRK
+1664 LGCFREEKADFFRK

-1736 WIKTVAYLQKLGYK
+1736 WIKTVDYLQKLGYK
-1750 VVCVDKYSNFGAQG
+1750 VVCVDKYSNFGVQG
-1764 FVNVCPS
+1764 FMNTCPS

-1776 AGNHSFEEIID
+1776 AGHNSFEEIID

-1805 TWAIGKKII
+1805 SWAIGKKII

-1838 NGCFNNINYKFSSSD
+1838 NSCFNNINYEFSFTD

-1865 SKTIKFEIVKEVVD
+1865 SKTIGFEIVKEVID
-1879 DLISTLKN
+1879 NLIRDFKKL